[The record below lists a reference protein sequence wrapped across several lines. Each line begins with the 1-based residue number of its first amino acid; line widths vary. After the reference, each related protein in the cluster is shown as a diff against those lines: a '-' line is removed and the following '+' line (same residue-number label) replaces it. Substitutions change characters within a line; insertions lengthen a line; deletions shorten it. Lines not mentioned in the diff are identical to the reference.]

1 METRPILILF
11 LFLVVVLCSF
21 LYTHFE
27 EKRKQNKI
35 EKKVKHITMTLT
47 QKRLML
53 AQQRARRKKWLL
65 QRK

>member
-27 EKRKQNKI
+27 EKRKQDKI
-35 EKKVKHITMTLT
+35 DKKVKHITMTLT

-53 AQQRARRKKWLL
+53 AKQRARRKKWLL

>member
-1 METRPILILF
+1 METKPILILF

-27 EKRKQNKI
+27 EKIKQDKI
-35 EKKVKHITMTLT
+35 DKKVKHITMTLT

-53 AQQRARRKKWLL
+53 AKQRARRKKWLL
-65 QRK
+65 LRK